1 MTATV
6 KVDMNKR
13 GVARVVLNRPDVH
26 NAFNAGMIAELC
38 DAFHM
43 LGRQDVVRVIL
54 VSGEGRSFSAGADL
68 NWMKQAAEQDEAA
81 NTADAMKMAR
91 MFETMNTCPKPVIG
105 LVHGAAF
112 GGGVGLAA
120 CCDVVIAKPEA
131 MFGLTEVR
139 LGLIPAVIS
148 PFVLAKIGIVAARRY
163 MLSGERFTAAEAL
176 RIGLVNEVAADL
188 DAAAAKVSDAF
199 LASAPGAVADIK
211 ALIREPVLDAGITT
225 ARIAA
230 RRASP
235 EGREGIGAFLDK
247 RSPDW
252 TE

>member
-1 MTATV
+1 MTSMV
-6 KVDMNKR
+6 KVDMNIR

-43 LGRQDVVRVIL
+43 LGRQEVVRVIVL
-54 VSGEGRSFSAGADL
+54 SSEGKSFSAGADL
-68 NWMKQAAEQDEAA
+68 NWMKQAAAQDEAA

-120 CCDVVIAKPEA
+120 CCDIVIAKPEA

-148 PFVLAKIGIVAARRY
+148 PFVLAKIGVTASRRY
-163 MLSGERFTAAEAL
+163 MLSGERFGVEEAL
-176 RIGLVNEVAADL
+176 RIGLVNEVATDL
-188 DAAAAKVSDAF
+188 DAAAAKVVEAF

-211 ALIREPVLDAGITT
+211 ALIAEPELTGELTS

-230 RRASP
+230 RRASD
-235 EGREGIGAFLDK
+235 EGREGIAAFLDK

-252 TE
+252 IA

>member
-6 KVDMNKR
+6 KVDMNIR

-43 LGRQDVVRVIL
+43 LGRQEVVRVIV
-54 VSGEGRSFSAGADL
+54 VSGEGKSFSAGADL
-68 NWMKQAAEQDEAA
+68 NWMKQAAAQDETA
-81 NTADAMKMAR
+81 NRSDAMKMAR

-120 CCDVVIAKPEA
+120 CCDIVIAKPEA

-148 PFVLAKIGIVAARRY
+148 PFVLAKIGVAASRRY
-163 MLSGERFTAAEAL
+163 MLSGERFNAEEAL
-176 RIGLVNEVAADL
+176 RIGLVNEVTSDL
-188 DAAAAKVSDAF
+188 DAVAGKVVEAF

-211 ALIREPVLDAGITT
+211 ALIAEAELTGDLTS

-230 RRASP
+230 RRASD

-252 TE
+252 IA

>member
-1 MTATV
+1 MTSAV
-6 KVDMNKR
+6 KVDMNIR

-43 LGRQDVVRVIL
+43 LGRQDVVRVIV
-54 VSGEGRSFSAGADL
+54 VSGEGKSFSAGADL
-68 NWMKQAAEQDEAA
+68 NWMKQAAAQDEAA

-120 CCDVVIAKPEA
+120 CCDIVIAKPEA

-148 PFVLAKIGIVAARRY
+148 PFVLAKIGVTAARRY
-163 MLSGERFTAAEAL
+163 MLSGERFGAEEAL
-176 RIGLVNEVAADL
+176 RIGLVNEVATDL
-188 DAAAAKVSDAF
+188 DAAAAKVVEAF

-211 ALIREPVLDAGITT
+211 ALIAEAELTGDLTS

-230 RRASP
+230 RRASD

-252 TE
+252 IA